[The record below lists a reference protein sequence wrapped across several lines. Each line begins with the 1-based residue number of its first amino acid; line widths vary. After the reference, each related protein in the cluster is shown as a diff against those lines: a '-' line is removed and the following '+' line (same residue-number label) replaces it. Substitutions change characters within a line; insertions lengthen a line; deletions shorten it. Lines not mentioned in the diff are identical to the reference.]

1 MGERLI
7 LDLRRKDCILRALS
21 LAVKSLWPHKAGSWG
36 EIQLA
41 RWKLMQI
48 SDQAKDLVK
57 IVLYVSFSTA
67 GWFTI
72 HAGFLINRLCE
83 SRKVP
88 CDDLCGQSERF
99 TE

>member
-36 EIQLA
+36 EIQSA

-57 IVLYVSFSTA
+57 NCFVC
-67 GWFTI
+67 
-72 HAGFLINRLCE
+72 FLFNCWL
-83 SRKVP
+83 VYHP
-88 CDDLCGQSERF
+88 CRIFNKSAV
-99 TE
+99 